1 MSAYIPNIAFAVL
14 FFALVGLFVRNVR
27 RIIRNIKLGKPA
39 NRSDQ
44 PQKRWLHMTRI
55 ALGQSKMVRKPLSGA
70 LHVFVYVGFIV
81 INIELLEIIIDGFL
95 GTHRIFAP
103 FLGGV
108 YDVLIFTFEIFAAL
122 VLISVF
128 FFWTRRNLVRIKRFW
143 KPEMKGWPKW
153 DADII
158 LYAEVVLMGLFL
170 TMNAADY
177 WLQTVAQDS
186 HYVQAGSFPVSHFLL
201 PLFEGMN
208 AGSIIAVERT
218 AWWLHIGGILL
229 FLNYLYYSKHLHII
243 LAFPNTYFAK
253 LSPQGE
259 LSNMEAVTNEVKLML
274 DPNADPYAAHAS
286 DATPTTFGAADV
298 TDLNW
303 VQLMNA
309 YSCTECGRC
318 TEECPANQ
326 TGKKLSPR
334 KIMMDT
340 RDRITEVGLAL
351 NKGEEPNQNT
361 LLDNYISREELWACT
376 SCNACVEA
384 CPIAIDPLSIIMDM
398 RRYLVMEQSAAPNEL
413 NVMMTNVE
421 NNGAPWPF
429 NQQDRLAWR
438 EELNI

>member
-44 PQKRWLHMTRI
+44 PKKRWLHMTRI

-70 LHVFVYVGFIV
+70 LHVIVYVGFIV

-186 HYVQAGSFPVSHFLL
+186 HYVQAGSFPVSQFLL
-201 PLFEGMN
+201 PLFDGMN
-208 AGSIIAVERT
+208 AGSVIAVERT

-274 DPNADPYAAHAS
+274 DPNADPYAAPAS

-318 TEECPANQ
+318 TAECPANQ

-438 EELNI
+438 EELNT